1 MLDFCRAAMDA
12 CYTPIVD
19 AEPVD
24 PVPLNDKLLGEYDPL
39 VRHRARHDLPCESV
53 AGTFGFDPDTGGWV
67 LQDKE
72 DEEGAGLL
80 SATTPPPQ

>member
-1 MLDFCRAAMDA
+1 MDA

-19 AEPVD
+19 AEPLD

-39 VRHRARHDLPCESV
+39 VRHKARHDLPCESV
-53 AGTFGFDPDTGGWV
+53 AGTFEFDPGTGGWV

-72 DEEGAGLL
+72 NEEGAGLL